1 MVSEFDD
8 VFPTNQHGLPPNCNI
23 YFGIDVKSGTKPF
36 SILPYRMTTTELGE
50 LKEYLKDLL
59 VKGFIR
65 LSVFYL
71 GGLVLFMKKNDGT
84 LHKRIDYKQLKK
96 VINH

>member
-8 VFPTNQHGLPPNCNI
+8 VFPTNQHGPPPNCDI
-23 YFGIDVKSGTKPF
+23 YFGIDVKSGTKQF

-59 VKGFIR
+59 VKGLIR